1 MARRAGPVGPIY
13 DAGVPITAP
22 WPPRRRFAPL
32 AVAVAVALAAS
43 ACGQAREVVDEQTG
57 GTIDLSGVTIPDNI
71 DLNAPD
77 FTVPDIVAPDI
88 DIDIDITEAP
98 ALPVIR
104 FPDAI
109 TIELPEITSDDV
121 VVQET
126 GDQTIYR
133 ISGTVLF
140 DFDRAD
146 LRPEALDVLAE
157 IRAAIEGRGE
167 SGTIEIAGHTD
178 AVGTAEYN
186 YDLSVRRATGVALWF
201 RERVPAG
208 QGIQAVGYGETQPIA
223 PNTRSDGSDDPT
235 GRAQNRRVEVI
246 VEKA

>member
-1 MARRAGPVGPIY
+1 MPNPAPPSRRLL
-13 DAGVPITAP
+13 T
-22 WPPRRRFAPL
+22 PL
-32 AVAVAVALAAS
+32 AAFIALAVTAS
-43 ACGQAREVVDEQTG
+43 ACSEAQQAVEDQTG
-57 GTIDLSGVTIPDNI
+57 GTLDLSGVTIPDDI

-77 FTVPDIVAPDI
+77 FTVPNIVAPDI
-88 DIDIDITEAP
+88 NIDIDITEAP
-98 ALPVIR
+98 DLPVIR

-109 TIELPEITSDDV
+109 TIKLPEITSDDV
-121 VVQET
+121 EVQET
-126 GDQTIYR
+126 DDQTIYR

-146 LRPEALDVLAE
+146 LRPEALDVLDE
-157 IRAAIEGRGE
+157 IRAAIENRGE

-208 QGIQAVGYGETQPIA
+208 QDIQAVGYGETQPIA
-223 PNTRSDGSDDPT
+223 PNTKDDGTDDPT

-246 VEKA
+246 VEKT

>member
-1 MARRAGPVGPIY
+1 MPI
-13 DAGVPITAP
+13 PAP
-22 WPPRRRFAPL
+22 PSPRRLAPL
-32 AVAVAVALAAS
+32 AAAAALALAAS
-43 ACGQAREVVDEQTG
+43 ACGQAQQVVEEQTG
-57 GTIDLSGVTIPDNI
+57 GTLDLSGVTIPDNI

-88 DIDIDITEAP
+88 NIDIDITEAP
-98 ALPVIR
+98 DVPVIR

-109 TIELPEITSDDV
+109 TIKLPEITSDDV
-121 VVQET
+121 EVQET
-126 GDQTIYR
+126 EDQTIYR

-146 LRPEALDVLAE
+146 LRPEALDVLDE
-157 IRAAIEGRGE
+157 IRAAIKDRDE

-208 QGIQAVGYGETQPIA
+208 QDIQAVGYGETQPIA
-223 PNTRSDGSDDPT
+223 PNAKDDGSDDPT

-246 VEKA
+246 VEKK